1 MAKIGKAKQKPI
13 KVAPVALASARLES
27 APPVLPLP
35 EIGFVRLPTVLAY
48 VGLGKSTLWA
58 MVRDKDFPAPIR
70 LSERNVGWNVGDVRA
85 WIAGRIAAAQTM
97 RQRAA

>member
-1 MAKIGKAKQKPI
+1 MAKIGKAKQRRV
-13 KVAPVALASARLES
+13 KVAPVALAFARLES
-27 APPVLPLP
+27 APQVLP
-35 EIGFVRLPTVLAY
+35 EIGFVRLPTVLAH

-58 MVRDKDFPAPIR
+58 MVRDKEFPSPIR

-85 WIAGRIAAAQTM
+85 WIADRIAAAQSM